1 MFLFADDS
9 KSRAHSLRLLQA
21 DVDRCVEWAAKNGMT
36 FNTKKTV
43 FAHFANKHTLLTPHF
58 LKLGDHIVPDSTTVK
73 DLGLIVDN
81 TLNWKSH
88 ITAKIKSCY
97 NIFYSLR
104 RVIPFSTPLA
114 TKVQVIKA
122 YILSSLCYL
131 SPIWYPSRTELKSM
145 DTLLS
150 RVTKWITVGSY
161 SERLQK
167 CFLMPISLYLEYLD
181 LTFFNALLSG
191 KQDIQVWNFVSLR
204 YYSRYSL
211 RSSEKPVFNVNKTY
225 RASYDQWFFNRVVR
239 SANKLH
245 EKTDISLFDSQISFK
260 RRLKHFF
267 LNNDWF

>member
-1 MFLFADDS
+1 M
-9 KSRAHSLRLLQA
+9 
-21 DVDRCVEWAAKNGMT
+21 E
-36 FNTKKTV
+36 
-43 FAHFANKHTLLTPHF
+43 
-58 LKLGDHIVPDSTTVK
+58 
-73 DLGLIVDN
+73 
-81 TLNWKSH
+81 
-88 ITAKIKSCY
+88 
-97 NIFYSLR
+97 
-104 RVIPFSTPLA
+104 
-114 TKVQVIKA
+114 
-122 YILSSLCYL
+122 
-131 SPIWYPSRTELKSM
+131 
-145 DTLLS
+145 TLLS

-181 LTFFNALLSG
+181 LTFFNSLLSG